1 MTEEMSSQ
9 VSNEDVRE
17 RARAMVA
24 AAVAEATALDAGAIA
39 ALHVTIYAAPD
50 LPREDIRA
58 AIDAARRGTPAEN
71 AELHFA
77 EAPAR
82 FICWNCCGL
91 RFEGRDG
98 VCPNCGSEGLKV
110 PDEIVFALNRVE
122 MKLKRDNMANEDVTS
137 DEWRVTSDE

>member
-1 MTEEMSSQ
+1 MMEEASSQ
-9 VSNEDVRE
+9 VSGEDVRE

-24 AAVAEATALDAGAIA
+24 AAVAEATALGTGAIA

-58 AIDAARRGTPAEN
+58 AIDAVRRGTPAES

-98 VCPNCGSEGLKV
+98 ICPNCGSEALSV
-110 PDEIVFALNRVE
+110 PDEIVFALSRVE
-122 MKLKRDNMANEDVTS
+122 LKLIR
-137 DEWRVTSDE
+137 